1 MTHARITGSFL
12 FTFMAVLFLAHPT
25 HAASKTDKEAIDTIA
40 LFKKT
45 DPGMSKFFEESV
57 GYVVF
62 PKITKAAIGIG
73 GAHGKG
79 IVYENKK
86 KVGKAS
92 LSQGTIGFQLGGQ
105 IYAEVIFF
113 ETETTLE
120 NFKQSTMKLSAQ
132 VSAVAAAEGVS
143 ENAKYEHGVAVFTIA
158 RTGLMFEAS
167 VGGQKFKYQPGK

>member
-1 MTHARITGSFL
+1 
-12 FTFMAVLFLAHPT
+12 MAVQKTVEAAPPLTNEKKKALNLAI
-25 HAASKTDKEAIDTIA
+25 AQIEKTIGKGSIMRMGQDRALGKVDSISTGAINLD
-40 LFKKT
+40 
-45 DPGMSKFFEESV
+45 
-57 GYVVF
+57 
-62 PKITKAAIGIG
+62 AAIGIG